1 MKKSRR
7 ILSIVLSILVAIG
20 SMPMVYT
27 ATAASDAV
35 TFAATDKG
43 TLDNPTRPVAASGVL
58 EREDL
63 YKMNINSQSTLYTFY
78 QTMNDEYF
86 TYGQTQ
92 GLQHYYETS
101 VSSRTLTFESIGF
114 YEGASEMN
122 GSTEPI
128 EVSAGFG
135 RWESPLITN
144 NPTTDFLAN
153 YFVSNKWKSTNG
165 NADGIGSEPKNFVLA
180 GAWTDIGGCKVYTW
194 QNDVIFKG
202 NSADVTGEINTGYYE
217 QLKWNWVTSEASA
230 AFDLRI
236 GTTIRVLD
244 ARELAKEIAEAE
256 SILENPGNYTP
267 EYISSVEATLNTIPD
282 DLRNFSAVYDQSVID
297 SYAKLL
303 EDVSLNSADYREYNK
318 VYKSLKGISNEKGAF
333 TNESFEAFKAEIN
346 RINTNLPKNLD
357 KTKQATVDAATQAL
371 RDAYNL
377 LVATDLSSSDT
388 NASYTT
394 NGDDGDMSFN
404 VNNTAFKFMQ
414 TEDNQVFQYS
424 QMWTIRRN
432 GGNTDRNFG
441 GMILQ
446 TAELSD
452 TCSGSTC
459 RLNQV
464 PSVNNTSAFVSRL
477 TSDSCATIT
486 AANEVGTSITA
497 PEFLCWTEH
506 TDAAGTTL
514 KDTTIIDTT
523 GSYVGALDSNRDYA
537 YSNNTTYYLK
547 NSPKFTG
554 NPAGTYGEIT
564 ANYVLRTG
572 WNYKTGGFLGI
583 GATKNHSHIHVNTT
597 IQVTDVRQLI
607 SAVAQAEQTLAN
619 PGTHSEGYIT
629 ALQSAVS
636 SVPVE
641 MLRGVEYYTQAE
653 VDKLYNDIT
662 TIPEDVADY
671 SEFAE
676 VFEMMT
682 SLNSEKYTE
691 DSYEAFIDEIY
702 AINQNLPK
710 NLSADEQATVDAA
723 VDALYAAYNKLV
735 SCHLNDDNVFTQD
748 DISETGNSP
757 FEFTVASNEYN
768 FMQTVDG
775 QKFAIRTDLTVRNS
789 KSRYNCNLLSFRFS
803 SVSADTVSTICE
815 ARTTPDLGC
824 HNGENVLVNQSAL
837 VLSVAEGVNV
847 YAAADDAGDIGEHN
861 TWVNTKGVALSTNGI
876 LNNPTTLSTSDSS
889 AYAEYYYT
897 GASGN
902 QEIIQSINAQY
913 AFRIGWSYYETVLG
927 VSGDIVRRHAHIPVT
942 VKITDARAL
951 HTLYNQVGDIL
962 QGESDK
968 NYTFE
973 SLVNLYN
980 AYVATDSKMANGDEY
995 YTQEQ
1000 VNAEYAELKAAFD
1013 SLQEGAD
1020 YGEYFEAYIKAQEI
1034 ISTNNTDSR
1043 GNALYDEEVF
1053 AEFVETV
1060 TTTNDNLEKDLSA
1073 TDENQAKVDTAT
1085 NTIKDAIAALEESK
1099 RADYSALNDAMTEAE
1114 KILSA
1119 PEGTYTQST
1128 LDALREAYN
1137 NATALDKTLP
1147 ASEQA
1152 TVDAVTSA
1160 LEAALADMMFKA
1172 DYSEFE
1178 DAYSQVKDIVNN
1190 PDEYTE
1196 ATVEAAQKA
1205 LEEADALNKDLADTA
1220 DNRTTIQTATD
1231 KLNDVINN
1239 AQKPADYTDYN
1250 NAKSEADSI
1259 VNDDGNGNPIY
1270 DEDAFNAYKEAVNN
1284 IDAAL
1289 NKELPESEQS
1299 KIDDAT
1305 NALADAKT
1313 ELENNKKADY
1323 TDFNAAKDALEEIVN
1338 APEGTYTDKTV
1349 QNAQNALDNANQ
1361 IPDNLVVGENNVNQ
1375 DMIDD
1380 ATELMEQVIANAKEK
1395 ADYSD
1400 FNDAYSQVQDI
1411 VNNPDNYSG
1420 ETVEAAQKA
1429 LEEADKLDK
1438 DLENTTENNDAIKE
1452 VTDKLNDAINNAENR
1467 ADYDELDS
1475 VVDSLEEIVNNPDNY
1490 TKETVD
1496 AATEALENAENFD
1509 KTLGESQQG
1518 TVDSFVNDLKDVVD
1532 SAEKKADYTDYN
1544 NAKSEADNL
1553 VNDDGNGNP
1562 IYDEDAFNEYKEA
1575 VNNIDTALDKD
1586 LPDSEQGKVDEA
1598 TNNLGNAMDVL
1609 EASRYYTVTF
1619 LDAEGTFL
1627 SAERFVSGAVFSTIV
1642 APALPESTDEIA
1654 VVGWA
1659 YENDT
1664 LAGAEDV
1671 LTSDVTVKIAAED
1684 KVLKIFNE
1692 SGLAFDAETGYI
1704 VTEGRSLTVA
1714 DVLAKFDN
1722 DASLLTIADF
1732 EGNVL
1737 SADDYVGS
1745 GAVITLASKYTNVVY
1760 ESRTFV
1766 IYGDVTGDGLV
1777 DAADYAAARKAN
1789 IIPGTYNESN
1799 YYFFVANDVAK
1810 DGYIDALDT
1819 AYINLMVKGY
1829 K

>member
-7 ILSIVLSILVAIG
+7 ILSIVLSILVAVG

-63 YKMNINSQSTLYTFY
+63 YKMNINSQSTSYTFY

-135 RWESPLITN
+135 RWESPLITTN
-144 NPTTDFLAN
+144 TTSDFLAN

-303 EDVSLNSADYREYNK
+303 EDVSLNSADYTEYNK
-318 VYKSLKGISNEKGAF
+318 VYKSLKSITNEKDAF
-333 TNESFEAFKAEIN
+333 TEKSFEAFKDEID

-357 KTKQATVDAATQAL
+357 KTKQETVDDATQAL
-371 RDAYNL
+371 RDAYKL
-377 LVATDLSSSDT
+377 LIHKGEQNTDSSSSVDT
-388 NASYTT
+388 EDVTFVVGN
-394 NGDDGDMSFN
+394 D
-404 VNNTAFKFMQ
+404 FKFIQ
-414 TEDNQVFQYS
+414 IEDNQQFSFTQPWTVYRGSKSSSRRFYS
-424 QMWTIRRN
+424 A
-432 GGNTDRNFG
+432 
-441 GMILQ
+441 L
-446 TAELSD
+446 D
-452 TCSGSTC
+452 T
-459 RLNQV
+459 
-464 PSVNNTSAFVSRL
+464 
-477 TSDSCATIT
+477 
-486 AANEVGTSITA
+486 
-497 PEFLCWTEH
+497 
-506 TDAAGTTL
+506 TDAATNTFISKSSTVATNQSISSNAIKNGLSGAAIFTCWDEYTSTGE
-514 KDTTIIDTT
+514 KVETSQVIDRTT
-523 GSYVGALDSNRDYA
+523 GRI
-537 YSNNTTYYLK
+537 NTGYDGFQDGKTYYLATT
-547 NSPKFTG
+547 PVFTG
-554 NPAGTYGEIT
+554 LSATETGEHSYSFKQNIYVSYYAWFSTTYGNTSVTTTLTIT
-564 ANYVLRTG
+564 DARHLV
-572 WNYKTGGFLGI
+572 K
-583 GATKNHSHIHVNTT
+583 
-597 IQVTDVRQLI
+597 
-607 SAVAQAEQTLAN
+607 AVAEAQQTLAN
-619 PGTHSEGYIT
+619 PAGHSDAYIT
-629 ALQSAVS
+629 ALAAAVN

-641 MLRGVEYYTQAE
+641 LLRGVEYYTQAE

-662 TIPEDVADY
+662 TIPESVADY
-671 SEFAE
+671 SEFVE

-775 QKFAIRTDLTVRNS
+775 QKFAIRTDLTVRNG

-824 HNGENVLVNQSAL
+824 HNGENVLLNQSAL

-927 VSGDIVRRHAHIPVT
+927 VTGDIVRRHAHIPVT

-1020 YGEYFEAYIKAQEI
+1020 YGEYFEAYIKAQELI
-1034 ISTNNTDSR
+1034 NSGNSDSR
-1043 GNALYDEEVF
+1043 GNALYDEDVF

-1160 LEAALADMMFKA
+1160 LEAALADVMYKA

-1178 DAYSQVKDIVNN
+1178 NAYSQVQDIVNN
-1190 PDEYTE
+1190 PDNYTE
-1196 ATVEAAQKA
+1196 ATVEAAKKA
-1205 LEEADALNKDLADTA
+1205 LEEADTLNKDLADTA

-1231 KLNDVINN
+1231 KLKEVLDN

-1299 KIDDAT
+1299 KVDDAT

-1323 TDFNAAKDALEEIVN
+1323 TDFNTAKDALEEIVN

-1467 ADYDELDS
+1467 ADYDEFDS

-1544 NAKSEADNL
+1544 NAKTEADNL

-1562 IYDEDAFNEYKEA
+1562 IYDEDAFNAYKEA

-1609 EASRYYTVTF
+1609 EASKYYTVTF

-1627 SAERFVSGAVFSTIV
+1627 SAERFVSGAVFSTVV

-1659 YENDT
+1659 YADET
-1664 LAGAEDV
+1664 LAGADDV
-1671 LTSDVTVKIAAED
+1671 LTSDVTVKVASED
-1684 KVLKIFNE
+1684 KVLRIIDG
-1692 SGLAFDAETGYI
+1692 SGLSVDAETGYI
-1704 VTEGRSLTVA
+1704 VTEGRSLAVA
-1714 DVLAKFDN
+1714 DMLAKFDN
-1722 DASLLTIADF
+1722 DVTMLVIKDL

-1737 SADDYVGS
+1737 SDGDYVGT
-1745 GAVITLASKYTNVVY
+1745 GAVITLESKYTDAVY
-1760 ESRTFV
+1760 EARTFV

-1789 IIPGTYNESN
+1789 IIPGTYNEN
-1799 YYFFVANDVAK
+1799 NHYFFVANDVAK

-1819 AYINLMVKGY
+1819 SYINLMVKGY

>member
-1 MKKSRR
+1 MKRTKK
-7 ILSIVLSILVAIG
+7 ILSIVLAVLVAFG

-35 TFAATDKG
+35 TFAASDKG

-63 YKMNINSQSTLYTFY
+63 YKMNINSQSTSYTFY
-78 QTMNDEYF
+78 QTKNDEYF

-122 GSTEPI
+122 GSTDPI

-135 RWESPLITN
+135 RWESPLITTN
-144 NPTTDFLAN
+144 TTSDFLAN

-256 SILENPGNYTP
+256 SILENPDNYTTA
-267 EYISSVEATLNTIPD
+267 YISSVEATLNTIPD

-297 SYAKLL
+297 SYTKLL
-303 EDVSLNSADYREYNK
+303 EDVSLNSADYTEYNK

-333 TNESFEAFKAEIN
+333 TDESFEAFKAEIN

-357 KTKQATVDAATQAL
+357 KTKQTTVNAATQAL

-377 LVATDLSSSDT
+377 LVATDVSKTED
-388 NASYTT
+388 SYYFQGTDNSGNVDIT
-394 NGDDGDMSFN
+394 VKN
-404 VNNTAFKFMQ
+404 VNLKFMQ
-414 TEDNQVFQYS
+414 TKDNQQFAFTQSWILNRTGGSNKRIIYRV
-424 QMWTIRRN
+424 TIDDTYPLYCGETSCQSIPSITENKTSEFLARMSSGYTTLTADDAN
-432 GGNTDRNFG
+432 GTSFTAKEFTTWASDDGLVSN
-441 GMILQ
+441 GMF
-446 TAELSD
+446 
-452 TCSGSTC
+452 
-459 RLNQV
+459 NH
-464 PSVNNTSAFVSRL
+464 
-477 TSDSCATIT
+477 
-486 AANEVGTSITA
+486 EVGLEEKSYTA
-497 PEFLCWTEH
+497 TVTPTFVGNSATE
-506 TDAAGTTL
+506 
-514 KDTTIIDTT
+514 
-523 GSYVGALDSNRDYA
+523 S
-537 YSNNTTYYLK
+537 
-547 NSPKFTG
+547 
-554 NPAGTYGEIT
+554 GEIT
-564 ANYVLRTG
+564 SNFVQRIGYKYYTG
-572 WNYKTGGFLGI
+572 LFQYKYRHF
-583 GATKNHSHIHVNTT
+583 HVNSTVT
-597 IQVTDVRQLI
+597 VTDVRQLI
-607 SAVAQAEQTLAN
+607 GAVEDAKETLNN

-629 ALQSAVS
+629 ALAAAVD

-641 MLRGVEYYTQAE
+641 LLRGVEYYTQAE
-653 VDKLYNDIT
+653 VDRLYNDIT
-662 TIPEDVADY
+662 TIPESVADY
-671 SEFAE
+671 SEFVE

-775 QKFAIRTDLTVRNS
+775 QKFAIRTDLTVRNG
-789 KSRYNCNLLSFRFS
+789 KSRYNCNLLSFKFS
-803 SVSADTVSTICE
+803 DVSADKVDNICGGR
-815 ARTTPDLGC
+815 ATPDAGC
-824 HNGENVLVNQSAL
+824 HNGENVLENQSAL
-837 VLSVAEGVNV
+837 VLSVVEGVNV
-847 YAAADDAGDIGEHN
+847 YSTADDAGDIGEHT
-861 TWVNTKGVALSTNGI
+861 TWVNTEGVALSTNGV

-902 QEIIQSINAQY
+902 QETIQPIDVKY

-927 VSGDIVRRHAHIPVT
+927 ITGDTVRRHAHIPVT

-951 HTLYNQVGDIL
+951 HTLYNQVADIL

-968 NYTFE
+968 NYTFD

-980 AYVATDSKMANGDEY
+980 AYTATDSKMANGDEY
-995 YTQEQ
+995 YTQDE
-1000 VNAEYAELKAAFD
+1000 VNAEYAALKSAFD

-1020 YGEYFEAYIKAQEI
+1020 YSEYFEAYIKAQEL
-1034 ISTNNTDSR
+1034 ISTNNTDSK

-1060 TTTNDNLEKDLSA
+1060 TTTNDNLEKNLSA
-1073 TDENQAKVDTAT
+1073 TEENQAKVDTAT
-1085 NTIKDAIAALEESK
+1085 NTIKDAIATLEASK

-1119 PEGTYTQST
+1119 PEGTYTKST

-1160 LEAALADMMFKA
+1160 LEAALADVMYKA

-1178 DAYSQVKDIVNN
+1178 DAYSQVQDIVKN
-1190 PDEYTE
+1190 PDNYSG
-1196 ATVEAAQKA
+1196 ATVEAAKKA
-1205 LEEADALNKDLADTA
+1205 LKEADTLNKDLPDTA
-1220 DNRTTIQTATD
+1220 DNRTTIETATD
-1231 KLNDVINN
+1231 KLNDVLNN
-1239 AQKPADYTDYN
+1239 VEGRADYSEFDSVVDSLEEIVNNPDNYTSETVEAAKDALQNAEDFDKALGESQQGTVDSFVNDLKDVLNSANKKADYTDYN
-1250 NAKSEADSI
+1250 KAKAEADSV

-1270 DEDAFNAYKEAVNN
+1270 DEDAFNAYKEAVEKV
-1284 IDAAL
+1284 D
-1289 NKELPESEQS
+1289 
-1299 KIDDAT
+1299 
-1305 NALADAKT
+1305 NALSKDLSSDNQAAVDEATKALTDAKA

-1338 APEGTYTDKTV
+1338 NLDKYTSETV
-1349 QNAQNALDNANQ
+1349 TNAQTALDNANQ

-1375 DMIDD
+1375 DMINK
-1380 ATELMEQVIANAKEK
+1380 ATQNMQDVVDSAEKK
-1395 ADYSD
+1395 ADYSE
-1400 FNDAYSQVQDI
+1400 F
-1411 VNNPDNYSG
+1411 
-1420 ETVEAAQKA
+1420 
-1429 LEEADKLDK
+1429 
-1438 DLENTTENNDAIKE
+1438 
-1452 VTDKLNDAINNAENR
+1452 
-1467 ADYDELDS
+1467 DS

-1490 TKETVD
+1490 TSETVEAAKD
-1496 AATEALENAENFD
+1496 ALQNAEDFD
-1509 KTLGESQQG
+1509 KDLPESQQG
-1518 TVDSFVNDLKDVVD
+1518 VVDSFVNDLKDVLN
-1532 SAEKKADYTDYN
+1532 SADKKADYTDYN
-1544 NAKSEADNL
+1544 NAKSEADSL

-1562 IYDEDAFNEYKEA
+1562 IYDEEAFEAYKDAVSK
-1575 VNNIDTALDKD
+1575 IDTALDKD
-1586 LPDSEQGKVDEA
+1586 LPESEQSKVDEA
-1598 TNNLGNAMDVL
+1598 TNALDNALNTL
-1609 EASRYYTVTF
+1609 ESSKYYTVTF
-1619 LDAEGTFL
+1619 LDAEGNLL
-1627 SAERFVSGAVFSTIV
+1627 SAERFVPGAVFGTIA
-1642 APALPESTDEIA
+1642 APQLPESTDEIA

-1664 LAGAEDV
+1664 IAGAEDV
-1671 LTSDVTVKIAAED
+1671 LTSDVTVKIASED
-1684 KVLKIFNE
+1684 KVLRIIDG
-1692 SGLAFDAETGYI
+1692 SGLSVDAETGYI
-1704 VTEGRSLTVA
+1704 VTEGRALTVA
-1714 DVLAKFDN
+1714 DMLAKFDN
-1722 DASLLTIADF
+1722 DVTMLVIKDF

-1737 SADDYVGS
+1737 SSDDYVGS
-1745 GAVITLASKYTNVVY
+1745 GAVITLESKYTDVVY
-1760 ESRTFV
+1760 EARTFV

-1777 DAADYAAARKAN
+1777 NADDYAVARKAN
-1789 IIPGTYNESN
+1789 IIPGSYNESN

-1819 AYINLMVKGY
+1819 SYINLMVKGY